1 VEGNMARIFAI
12 TINGEENK
20 DALVDNSKASQCM
33 VSGNLWAQCK
43 RKDEGDRKPV
53 ETWRNSKGC

>member
-20 DALVDNSKASQCM
+20 GALVDNSEASQCL

-43 RKDEGDRKPV
+43 HKDEGDR
-53 ETWRNSKGC
+53 SQ